1 VKRVCVVQARM
12 GSTRFPG
19 KVLRDLGGRPM
30 LAQVVRRLRRCESL
44 DEIVIA
50 TSVAAGDDAIA
61 EAGASEGVMVVR
73 GSEMDVLSRML
84 AAARATDADV
94 VVRVT
99 SDCPLIDPRV
109 TDRVIDALLADVSHA
124 DYASN
129 VQRRTFPRGLD
140 VEAMFLDTLMRLD
153 RLARTPSDREHVTT
167 ALRSGRPDLFLSVSV
182 ESAHDDSDLRWTVDE
197 ERDLELVSNLYD
209 ALSLGD
215 GITPYETVVG
225 YVRQHPELLRINE
238 GIETWT
244 PPTQARQ

>member
-1 VKRVCVVQARM
+1 MKRVCVVQARM

-197 ERDLELVSNLYD
+197 KRDLELVSNLYD